1 MSLGAISLL
10 ANPLF
15 KNRKA
20 SKGELKGETVVYT
33 APKVDYRA
41 PFVKVEKPEVLKEE
55 MMLVVSPNLYKDKGP
70 KFKNHK
76 NFRNPIPV
84 IEVDELQFVLLY

>member
-1 MSLGAISLL
+1 MKRLIYVLLLSLGAISLF

-20 SKGELKGETVVYT
+20 YKAELQGETVVYT

-41 PFVKVEKPEVLKEE
+41 PFVKVEKP
-55 MMLVVSPNLYKDKGP
+55 D
-70 KFKNHK
+70 
-76 NFRNPIPV
+76 I
-84 IEVDELQFVLLY
+84 